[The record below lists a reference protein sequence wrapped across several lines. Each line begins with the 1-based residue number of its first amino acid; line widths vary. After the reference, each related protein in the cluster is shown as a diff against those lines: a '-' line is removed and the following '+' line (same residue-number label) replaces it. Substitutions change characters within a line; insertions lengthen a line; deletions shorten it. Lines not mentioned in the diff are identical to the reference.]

1 MPGKK
6 VKGGIGKEAGRIK
19 KKKKK
24 GWKAAAE
31 MAYTGPLTFHLSL
44 PGYW

>member
-24 GWKAAAE
+24 VGKL
-31 MAYTGPLTFHLSL
+31 PLRWHTQAH
-44 PGYW
+44 